1 MVKRLGTLVSHAM
14 VVAFILMIVASS
26 LQIITRYVFRAP
38 LLGSEEVARLFGVWL
53 YFLGA
58 SVGILMR
65 EHIAIDFIYL
75 AAPPGVQRVFRLV
88 TDVLLLLFH
97 GVLFVEGTKYALFSH
112 GFESASLR
120 FPMSLFAAAVPTSA
134 ACILIFL
141 GASIWQEIR
150 RPVQSRRGEPC

>member
-1 MVKRLGTLVSHAM
+1 MVKRLSTLVGHAM

-58 SVGILMR
+58 SCAILTR
-65 EHIAIDFIYL
+65 EHIAIDFVYL
-75 AAPPGVQRVFRLV
+75 AARPGVQRLFRLT
-88 TDVLLLLFH
+88 TDGLLAVFNGVLL
-97 GVLFVEGTKYALFSH
+97 VEGTKYALFSH

-120 FPMSLFAAAVPTSA
+120 FPMSLFAAALPVSA
-134 ACILIFL
+134 ACILVFL
-141 GASIWQEIR
+141 GYSIRQELR
-150 RPVQSRRGEPC
+150 GPASRRGEPC